1 MEFDNSFEVPLPPAQ
16 AWPVLMN
23 IQGIA
28 PCMPGAQ
35 LTEVVDDKT
44 YKGNI
49 AVRLGPVALTFAGLV
64 TFEEIDNANHTA
76 RVQAQGTDAKGRG
89 SAQAAATFRL
99 EPSATGSK
107 VLVHTDLTLSG
118 AVAQYGR
125 GVGMIQ
131 ATASALMNQFANNL
145 KKQLAN
151 PPADAATAADAG
163 GQADF
168 RHLARRPG
176 GVEFHQGQA
185 GRKVLRM
192 AGSADNDP
200 VILVDADDVQV
211 GTAGKLDAHQRGL
224 KHRAISVLVRNSAGR
239 IPAAAAQPGQISLRR
254 IVDQRLLQPS
264 AARRKHADDAARR
277 RLAQEM
283 GFSCPIDPLFVFAL
297 QHAGPRRPDRE
308 RSRACVRRP
317 A

>member
-64 TFEEIDNANHTA
+64 KFEEIDNVNHSA
-76 RVQAQGTDAKGRG
+76 RVRAQGTDAKGRG

-145 KKQLAN
+145 KKQLGDT
-151 PPADAATAADAG
+151 PALATSAA
-163 GQADF
+163 
-168 RHLARRPG
+168 
-176 GVEFHQGQA
+176 
-185 GRKVLRM
+185 
-192 AGSADNDP
+192 P
-200 VILVDADDVQV
+200 V
-211 GTAGKLDAHQRGL
+211 
-224 KHRAISVLVRNSAGR
+224 
-239 IPAAAAQPGQISLRR
+239 AAAAAPPAMASSPPPPPPAAKPIS
-254 IVDQRLLQPS
+254 
-264 AARRKHADDAARR
+264 
-277 RLAQEM
+277 
-283 GFSCPIDPLFVFAL
+283 GFSLMAQVLWNSIKRLF
-297 QHAGPRRPDRE
+297 GG
-308 RSRACVRRP
+308 RS
-317 A
+317 